1 MVITIKERLST
12 LMDTAREG
20 ATSQRMNVQQ
30 GRKRTVQNI
39 CFIFF
44 SGLCTIVDATTT
56 ALGVSS
62 NLAFEVNPPVAWR
75 VANPALFIATEAGWF
90 FITIAAFQL
99 FNHMQK
105 KYNVRKPFLWNSY
118 IIVVAVC
125 GLRLLFGL
133 YNIKVIMSAFWGIT

>member
-1 MVITIKERLST
+1 MVIAIKERLST

-99 FNHMQK
+99 FNHMQQ